1 VVETQ
6 QDQAGTTPESHNGA
20 FHGEPEMQQEVSLL
34 DTLQD
39 QLKYQAQH
47 RPYATVAAAMAVGYV
62 LGGGVPWWAVRAAAS
77 IGSRVLVARVMAAVV
92 EEP

>member
-6 QDQAGTTPESHNGA
+6 QEQANASAENHNGA
-20 FHGEPEMQQEVSLL
+20 IHGEPEVQDVSLV
-34 DTLQD
+34 DALQE
-39 QLKYQAQH
+39 QLKFQAQH